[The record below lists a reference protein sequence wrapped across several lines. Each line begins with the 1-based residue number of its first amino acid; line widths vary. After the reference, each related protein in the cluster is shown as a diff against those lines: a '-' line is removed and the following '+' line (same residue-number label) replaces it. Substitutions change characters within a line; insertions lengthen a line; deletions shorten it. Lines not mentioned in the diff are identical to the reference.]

1 MYTKEVPIGERE
13 KIYKC
18 THTHT
23 HIYILIGKKIYINSR
38 LLQKNEVG
46 KEKKGRNRKLC
57 TREEKKK
64 AYEAFHLQIMY
75 ISSPSIHVILKFY

>member
-1 MYTKEVPIGERE
+1 MKKRREREREREGGGGAPTILHRMYTKEVPKGERE

-23 HIYILIGKKIYINSR
+23 HIYILIGKKNYINSR

-46 KEKKGRNRKLC
+46 KEKKRQK
-57 TREEKKK
+57 
-64 AYEAFHLQIMY
+64 
-75 ISSPSIHVILKFY
+75 